1 MLLKGWE
8 CEGAEGRAR
17 GREGGEKGQVRGSW
31 AGKEGRGDWRGPG
44 VATGEGPAGSFMHVP
59 LWLVVC
65 PPLSQMRKLR
75 PRGS

>member
-1 MLLKGWE
+1 ME
-8 CEGAEGRAR
+8 V
-17 GREGGEKGQVRGSW
+17 GEKGQVRGSW
-31 AGKEGRGDWRGPG
+31 AGKEGRGDGRGAG
-44 VATGEGPAGSFMHVP
+44 VATEEGPAGSFMHVP